1 MHLTKTHT
9 NKFMWIGIALLS
21 VMLIGVL
28 SGCGAQNASHEN
40 QAKNRQ
46 YMSSVNT
53 IMETFNANM
62 DGFAEAV
69 KDGEVLSLT
78 AQLSAVNTCVD
89 DLKNLDVPEDMTDI
103 QASYVKG
110 AEELQTA
117 LSQYVSL
124 YQEVK
129 LPEGTNFDFA
139 TYGDR
144 LAEIQKHYSDGVA
157 ALQDADIKA
166 TEA

>member
-1 MHLTKTHT
+1 MHTILTSTRIRVV
-9 NKFMWIGIALLS
+9 FVALMVALAAG
-21 VMLIGVL
+21 LL
-28 SGCGAQNASHEN
+28 AGCTPQNASQEN

-53 IMETFNANM
+53 IMETFNSGM
-62 DGFAEAV
+62 DDFATAV

-78 AQLSAVNTCVD
+78 AQLSVVSTAVD
-89 DLKNLDVPEDMTDI
+89 SLKALDVPQDMTDI

-117 LSQYVSL
+117 LTKYVEL
-124 YQEVK
+124 YQDVK
-129 LPEGTNFDFA
+129 VPQNGSFDYA
-139 TYGDR
+139 TYNDR

-157 ALQDADIKA
+157 ALQDADTKA

>member
-1 MHLTKTHT
+1 MITSTRIR
-9 NKFMWIGIALLS
+9 FMATVLMVALAACL
-21 VMLIGVL
+21 LA
-28 SGCGAQNASHEN
+28 GCAPQNASHEN

-53 IMETFNANM
+53 IMETFDSNM
-62 DGFAEAV
+62 DDFANAV

-78 AQLSAVNTCVD
+78 AQLSSVATAVNE
-89 DLKNLDVPEDMTDI
+89 LKALDVPEDMTDI

-117 LSQYVSL
+117 LSKYVEL
-124 YQEVK
+124 YQDIKV
-129 LPEGTNFDFA
+129 PEGGSFDYA
-139 TYGDR
+139 TYNDR
-144 LAEIQKHYSDGVA
+144 LAEIQKHYSDGLA
-157 ALQDADIKA
+157 ALQDADTKA

>member
-1 MHLTKTHT
+1 MHSIITSPRIRFAVVAL
-9 NKFMWIGIALLS
+9 MIALVTGL
-21 VMLIGVL
+21 LA
-28 SGCGAQNASHEN
+28 GCAPQNASHEN

-53 IMETFNANM
+53 IMETFDSNM
-62 DGFAEAV
+62 DGFATAV

-78 AQLSAVNTCVD
+78 AQLSSVSAAVD
-89 DLKNLDVPEDMTDI
+89 ELKALDVPQDMTDI

-117 LSQYVSL
+117 LSKYVEL
-124 YQEVK
+124 YQDVK
-129 LPEGTNFDFA
+129 VPEGGSFDYA
-139 TYGDR
+139 TYNDR

-157 ALQDADIKA
+157 ALQDADTKA